1 MRILMWLAIGFGAA
15 CALCAYIL
23 PTGWVLPLALTVIL
37 AAGFGF
43 CWKPLRRPATALLG
57 CALGLLWFFGF
68 YAIRLEP
75 AVQADGKTSMIYA
88 SAIDYSYE
96 TKYGSAVDASIRLDS
111 QSYQVRLY
119 LDEKTTISPGDT
131 ITGSFRLVYTEPDQ
145 GKFSRYHQGKG
156 IFLLGY
162 QDGSVEIAAG
172 EPNGLTQKAS
182 ELRASIKNIL
192 RESFPEDVFA
202 FVQALL
208 LGDDSELD
216 YATDTAFR
224 ISGIRHIIAVSG
236 LHVSILFGLV
246 SNVTFRKRYLT
257 ALIGFPSLLLF
268 AAVAGFTPSVTRAC
282 IMVGL
287 TILAQLFQ
295 REYDSPT
302 ALSFAGLVMLIC
314 NPFVITSVS
323 FQLSMSSVAGI
334 LLFHEPISQWLRKPF
349 GKIKG
354 KSLKVRLIRWYTTSV
369 SITLSATIIT
379 TPLCAVYFGAVSL
392 IGVLTN
398 LLTLWVVTFIF
409 GGIILTCMIGAV
421 LPGTAAV
428 LGTILAYPIR
438 YVLLTAKIL
447 SKVPL
452 AAVYTRSVYIV
463 IWLVYVYVLLLILLL
478 QRKKE
483 PGNMLAAGVIGL
495 CLALVLSWWEPTLF
509 DTRVTVLDVG
519 QGQSIL
525 LQSGERTYLVDCGG
539 DRDADTADIIAETLF
554 SQGVYHLDGIVLTHM
569 DADHAGGLNYL
580 LTRIDTDLILLPA
593 EAIDEMEGLQTKTD
607 GLIQTVAQDVTLR
620 FDTGEIRIFASD
632 GGDNSNE
639 NSLCILFDTE
649 KCDILI
655 TGDRSEFGEWLLM
668 NRTELPQVDIL
679 IAGHHGSKYSTSQ
692 ELLETVQP
700 EIVMISA
707 GKDNRY
713 GHPAPE
719 LLERLEEFG
728 CIIYR
733 TDENGTICYRR

>member
-1 MRILMWLAIGFGAA
+1 MRIMMWLAIGFGAA
-15 CALCAYIL
+15 CALCAYFLPVTWIL
-23 PTGWVLPLALTVIL
+23 PMALAVLLV
-37 AAGFGF
+37 AGLGF
-43 CWKPLRRPATALLG
+43 WWKPLRRPATALLG
-57 CALGLLWFFGF
+57 CALGLIWFYGF
-68 YAIRLEP
+68 YAIRLKP
-75 AVQADGKTSMIYA
+75 AKQADGQTWMIYA
-88 SAIDYSYE
+88 SASDYNYE
-96 TKYGSAVDASIRLDS
+96 TKYGSAVDAIIRLDN
-111 QSYQVRLY
+111 QNYQIRLY
-119 LDEKTTISPGDT
+119 LDENATISPGDT
-131 ITGSFRLVYTEPDQ
+131 ISGTFRLAYTDPDQ

-162 QDGSVEIAAG
+162 QEGSAEIAAG
-172 EPNGLTQKAS
+172 QPDGLTQKAS
-182 ELRASIKNIL
+182 VLRASIQTIL
-192 RESFPEDVFA
+192 RDSFPEDVFP

-216 YATDTAFR
+216 YVTDTAFR

-236 LHVSILFGLV
+236 LHVSILFGLL
-246 SNVTFRKRYLT
+246 SNLTFRKRYLT
-257 ALIGFPSLLLF
+257 ALIGFPCLLLF

-287 TILAQLFQ
+287 MMLAQLFQ

-302 ALSFAGLVMLIC
+302 ALSFAGLVMLLC
-314 NPFVITSVS
+314 NPLVITSVS
-323 FQLSMSSVAGI
+323 FQLSMTAVAGI
-334 LLFHEPISQWLRKPF
+334 LLFQEPIRNWLKMPF
-349 GKIKG
+349 GAIKG
-354 KSLKVRLIRWYTTSV
+354 KSLKVRLIRWYTSSV
-369 SITLSATIIT
+369 AVSLSATILT

-392 IGVLTN
+392 IGVVTN
-398 LLTLWVVTFIF
+398 LLTLWVVTFVF
-409 GGIILTCMIGAV
+409 SGIMLTCVVGAV
-421 LPGTAAV
+421 LPGVAAV
-428 LGTILAYPIR
+428 LGCILACPIR
-438 YVLLTAKIL
+438 YVLLTAKLL

-452 AAVYTRSVYIV
+452 AAVYTKSAYIV
-463 IWLVYVYVLLLILLL
+463 IWLVYVYALLLILLL

-495 CLALVLSWWEPTLF
+495 CLALVLSWWEPTLY

-525 LQSGERTYLVDCGG
+525 LQSGDRTYLVDCGG
-539 DRDADTADIIAETLF
+539 DRDEDTADIIAETLF
-554 SQGVYHLDGIVLTHM
+554 SQGIYHLDGIVLTHM
-569 DADHAGGLNYL
+569 DADHAGGLTYL
-580 LTRIDTDLILLPA
+580 LSRMDTDLILLPDGA
-593 EAIDEMEGLQTKTD
+593 ADDVKRLQRQTEGRVQPVGKD
-607 GLIQTVAQDVTLR
+607 MVLR
-620 FDTGEIRIFASD
+620 FETGEIRIFAPD

-649 KCDILI
+649 KCDILV

-719 LLERLEEFG
+719 LLNRLEDFG

-733 TDENGTICYRR
+733 TDENGTITYRR

>member
-1 MRILMWLAIGFGAA
+1 MRILMWLSIGFGAA
-15 CALCAYIL
+15 CALCAYAL
-23 PTGWVLPLALTVIL
+23 PEGWVLPLTL
-37 AAGFGF
+37 AAFLASGLCF

-57 CALGLLWFFGF
+57 CALGLLWFCGF
-68 YAIRLEP
+68 YSIRLEP
-75 AVQADGKTSMIYA
+75 AAQADGQTWSLYA
-88 SAIDYSYE
+88 TANDYSYE
-96 TKYGSAVDASIRLDS
+96 TKYGSAVDASIRIKN
-111 QSYQVRLY
+111 QNYQIRLY
-119 LDEKTTISPGDT
+119 LDEKAPISPGNT
-131 ITGSFRLVYTEPDQ
+131 ISGTFQMKYTEPDQ

-162 QDGSVEIAAG
+162 QDGSAKIAAG
-172 EPNGLTQKAS
+172 QPNGLIQ
-182 ELRASIKNIL
+182 RASVFRSSIQEIL
-192 RESFPEDVFA
+192 RDSFPGDVFP

-216 YATDTAFR
+216 YETDTAFR

-246 SNVTFRKRYLT
+246 SNLTFRKRYLT
-257 ALIGFPSLLLF
+257 ALIGLPCLLLF

-287 TILAQLFQ
+287 MLLAQLFQ

-314 NPFVITSVS
+314 NPLVITSVS

-334 LLFHEPISQWLRKPF
+334 IMFREPICNWLRKPF

-354 KSLKVRLIRWYTTSV
+354 KSLNARLIRWYTTSV
-369 SITLSATIIT
+369 AVSLSAAILT
-379 TPLCAVYFGAVSL
+379 TPLCAIYFGMVSL
-392 IGVLTN
+392 IGVVTN

-409 GGIILTCMIGAV
+409 GGIMLTCSVGTV
-421 LPGTAAV
+421 LPGVASV

-438 YVLLTAKIL
+438 YVLLAAKLL

-452 AAVYTRSVYIV
+452 AAVYTRSAYIV
-463 IWLVYVYVLLLILLL
+463 IWLVFVYILLLILLL

-483 PGNMLAAGVIGL
+483 PGNMLAAGVVGL
-495 CLALVLSWWEPTLF
+495 CLALILSWWEPTLY
-509 DTRVTVLDVG
+509 DTKMTVLDVG

-525 LQSGERTYLVDCGG
+525 LQSGDRTYLVDCGG
-539 DRDADTADIIAETLF
+539 DRDADTADLVAETLL
-554 SQGVYHLDGIVLTHM
+554 SQGIYHLDGIILTHM
-569 DADHAGGLNYL
+569 DADHAGGLSNL
-580 LTRIDTDLILLPA
+580 LTRVDTDLILLPA
-593 EAIDEMEGLQTKTD
+593 EASEDVENLRTRTGGLV
-607 GLIQTVAQDVTLR
+607 QTVGENMILR
-620 FDTGEIRIFASD
+620 FETGEIRIFASS

-668 NRTELPQVDIL
+668 TNNELPKVDIL
-679 IAGHHGSKYSTSQ
+679 IAGHHGSKYSTSK

-719 LLERLEEFG
+719 LLKRLQDFG

-733 TDENGTICYRR
+733 TDENGTIQYRR